1 MGNKSSASLDIP
13 VTADTEPAIPL
24 RPLPGVSLCK
34 RGERRAEKILDAATE
49 VFAQKGYQHAK
60 LSEIVAL
67 AGGSLSTLYR
77 IYGDKEGL
85 VSAILERR
93 LDNLVGA
100 LDSIH
105 FSLDMP
111 PEEALRQTAIRLAE
125 ALAKPDSLVAYR
137 IVIGEGEQ
145 FPHLREWFFEHAVI
159 SVRNTLTGY
168 FEQEIG
174 SGRLQLASAEA
185 AGMQFYA
192 MIFSDFVIRAAS
204 GYITEIDPDEIR
216 SRALFAVD
224 LFLKGALPR

>member
-1 MGNKSSASLDIP
+1 MNNNLPSSADKRA
-13 VTADTEPAIPL
+13 TATEQVIPL
-24 RPLPGVSLCK
+24 RPLPGVNLCK

-93 LDNLVGA
+93 LDNLVGT

-105 FSLDMP
+105 FSPDMP
-111 PEEALRQTAIRLAE
+111 PEEALRRTAVRMAE

-137 IVIGEGEQ
+137 IVIGEGQQ
-145 FPHLREWFFEHAVI
+145 FPHLREWFFEHAVVSI
-159 SVRNTLTGY
+159 RNTLTAY
-168 FEQEIG
+168 FEQEIA
-174 SGRLQLASAEA
+174 SGRLKLVSAEA
-185 AGMQFYA
+185 AAMQFYG

-204 GYITEIDPDEIR
+204 GYITQVDPDEVR
-216 SRALFAVD
+216 ERALFAVD
-224 LFLKGALPR
+224 LFLRGALPR